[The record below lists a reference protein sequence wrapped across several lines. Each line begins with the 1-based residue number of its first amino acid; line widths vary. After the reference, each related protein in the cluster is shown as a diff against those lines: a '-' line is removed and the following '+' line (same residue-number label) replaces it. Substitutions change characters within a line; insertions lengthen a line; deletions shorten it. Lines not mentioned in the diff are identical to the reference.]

1 MCCLLLP
8 FRASASLLD
17 SALTDRGG
25 RANNCAHIGP
35 RVKRGLGA
43 EASVHFAER
52 IEVPVAPG
60 EVWSF
65 VWPVKRKAGEIVRQ
79 FARNVEAALRPAAP
93 EAQRA

>member
-1 MCCLLLP
+1 M
-8 FRASASLLD
+8 
-17 SALTDRGG
+17 
-25 RANNCAHIGP
+25 
-35 RVKRGLGA
+35 
-43 EASVHFAER
+43 HFAER